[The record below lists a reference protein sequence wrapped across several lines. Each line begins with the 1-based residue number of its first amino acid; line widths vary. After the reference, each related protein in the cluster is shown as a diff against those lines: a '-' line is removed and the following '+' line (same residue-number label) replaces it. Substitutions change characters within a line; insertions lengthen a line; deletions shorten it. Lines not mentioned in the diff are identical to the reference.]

1 MAWRKLKVE
10 DLRLGLEVRLTY
22 MEDTAFNGA
31 TVISIQEDGWIV
43 GGLNIRLAR
52 PMAYTDAEVNQAQAM
67 LYCEHFVITAARL
80 SEMAEVWEGRDG
92 ALRTHATKAA

>member
-22 MEDTAFNGA
+22 MKDTAFNGA
-31 TVISIQEDGWIV
+31 TVIALYKTDLDGDSSV
-43 GGLNIRLAR
+43 RLAR
-52 PMAYTDAEVNQAQAM
+52 PMAYADAEVNQTQTM
-67 LYCEHFVITAARL
+67 LYCEHFVVTTTHL